1 MTEMNKRNVH
11 VFPIAMTLMVMAGFS
26 QAAELNLNSRG
37 GIGGELRD
45 GAIIATGRIVCRE
58 AHNRFHVWMNA
69 REDKG
74 RPGHYLVR
82 GKRDSRNE
90 IRIRLEGKEWVP
102 VPAGQRGVERT
113 GTDTQVMFDV
123 VADGRQHA
131 DPDEY
136 IFSVTGTCDNSSQ
149 QK

>member
-1 MTEMNKRNVH
+1 MIEMNKKNVYM
-11 VFPIAMTLMVMAGFS
+11 FPVAMTLMVMSGFS
-26 QAAELNLNSRG
+26 LAAELNLNSLG
-37 GIGGELRD
+37 GMSGELRD
-45 GAIIATGRIVCRE
+45 GAIVATGRIVCQE
-58 AHNRFHVWMNA
+58 AHTRLHVWMNA
-69 REDKG
+69 REDEG

-123 VADGRQHA
+123 VADGRQHV

-136 IFSVTGTCDNSSQ
+136 IFSVTGTCNNND
-149 QK
+149 